1 MDQRVASLFFLAGVF
16 LVMLGI
22 YSSASAGAELMP
34 RPGLFPW
41 GREISMQIL
50 GTVFA
55 IVGAFG
61 FLRGLDAG
69 EEF

>member
-1 MDQRVASLFFLAGVF
+1 MDQRIASLFFLTGVC
-16 LVMLGI
+16 LVVLGI
-22 YSSASAGAELMP
+22 YSSASAGAEVML

-41 GREISMQIL
+41 GREIGTQVL

-61 FLRGLDAG
+61 LLRGLDAG